1 MAFTSVFAVPR
12 VNFAEEAGVN
22 EEIVLESGKQYDV
35 KVKQEAYNLN
45 KNKPPYAL
53 KEDGGIKNSS
63 GSLVGD
69 ESIVNAKLRKEK
81 DGYTIEIPVI
91 KKRIEQNF
99 RINIPRVYD
108 YSNFQEMEENNGQLG
123 YGENLD
129 LTDNENASGESGQ
142 FKYELKNISIKF
154 KELKNNIFVKS
165 ILTYDDA
172 VYKNYKC
179 NIVTKYK
186 IDIEDLKSK
195 LGFIDSNKI
204 KEILS
209 DLDYKDGGTSDN
221 NQNENPIEKF
231 TLVLKNGERV
241 KLPEDYTDSQFNE
254 IKNKI
259 LDGETGLDTS
269 KYINTI
275 TIDGNCKPLEDVLES
290 MNFMKDDAE
299 LNETVFKY
307 LKLISTFEETT
318 IKYIILASGEKVK
331 IPNIEDSHIL
341 GSKETPIEN
350 YNEDLRKTTKYI
362 FFNKKPEQTIDL
374 KSYPEK
380 ITLDG
385 EEKVVTDLIEELLKI
400 KPLPK
405 FNNDNNFKRF

>member
-1 MAFTSVFAVPR
+1 MLVKKKTISLFLAFSMAFTSVFAVPR

-142 FKYELKNISIKF
+142 FKYELKNISIRF

-209 DLDYKDGGTSDN
+209 DLDYKDGSTSDN

-241 KLPEDYTDSQFNE
+241 KLPEDYTDSQFND
-254 IKNKI
+254 
-259 LDGETGLDTS
+259 L
-269 KYINTI
+269 
-275 TIDGNCKPLEDVLES
+275 NCQVKC
-290 MNFMKDDAE
+290 N
-299 LNETVFKY
+299 
-307 LKLISTFEETT
+307 STE
-318 IKYIILASGEKVK
+318 
-331 IPNIEDSHIL
+331 
-341 GSKETPIEN
+341 
-350 YNEDLRKTTKYI
+350 
-362 FFNKKPEQTIDL
+362 
-374 KSYPEK
+374 
-380 ITLDG
+380 
-385 EEKVVTDLIEELLKI
+385 
-400 KPLPK
+400 
-405 FNNDNNFKRF
+405 

>member
-129 LTDNENASGESGQ
+129 LTDNENASGESCLL
-142 FKYELKNISIKF
+142 Y
-154 KELKNNIFVKS
+154 
-165 ILTYDDA
+165 
-172 VYKNYKC
+172 
-179 NIVTKYK
+179 
-186 IDIEDLKSK
+186 
-195 LGFIDSNKI
+195 
-204 KEILS
+204 
-209 DLDYKDGGTSDN
+209 TS
-221 NQNENPIEKF
+221 PSP
-231 TLVLKNGERV
+231 R
-241 KLPEDYTDSQFNE
+241 
-254 IKNKI
+254 
-259 LDGETGLDTS
+259 DT
-269 KYINTI
+269 
-275 TIDGNCKPLEDVLES
+275 
-290 MNFMKDDAE
+290 
-299 LNETVFKY
+299 
-307 LKLISTFEETT
+307 
-318 IKYIILASGEKVK
+318 
-331 IPNIEDSHIL
+331 
-341 GSKETPIEN
+341 
-350 YNEDLRKTTKYI
+350 R
-362 FFNKKPEQTIDL
+362 
-374 KSYPEK
+374 
-380 ITLDG
+380 
-385 EEKVVTDLIEELLKI
+385 
-400 KPLPK
+400 
-405 FNNDNNFKRF
+405 